1 MITREVDYAL
11 RIMLCLTVSQRK
23 TEWFCAQDLAREMHV
38 PYRFLRKIVCR
49 LATARFIITRRGKKG
64 GIKLNCPP
72 KTTSMADV
80 LRVMDSSTLT
90 LNQCL
95 VKGNDC
101 VRRGHCVV
109 HEELKPIQKMLH
121 QQLSRVTL
129 ARLAA
134 KHSKQ
139 LKAQSA

>member
-23 TEWFCAQDLAREMHV
+23 TEWFCAQALAREMHV

-49 LATARFIITRRGKKG
+49 LATARFIVTRRGKKG

-95 VKGNDC
+95 IKGNDC
-101 VRRGHCVV
+101 VRQGHCVV
-109 HEELKPIQKMLH
+109 HEALKPIQKMLIK
-121 QQLSRVTL
+121 QLSRVTL

-139 LKAQSA
+139 RKTQSA

>member
-11 RIMLCLTVSQRK
+11 RIMLGLTVNGRQK
-23 TEWFCAQDLAREMHV
+23 EWFCAQDLAREVHV

-49 LATARFIITRRGKKG
+49 LATANLITTRRGKKG

-72 KTTSMADV
+72 RTTSMADV

-95 VKGNDC
+95 VRNNTC
-101 VRRGHCVV
+101 VRKGHCVV

-121 QQLSRVTL
+121 KQLSRVTL
-129 ARLAA
+129 SRLA
-134 KHSKQ
+134 SKQ
-139 LKAQSA
+139 LKQAKVQAV